1 MKLKPVEEQVVV
13 IVGANSG
20 IGRKTALDFAQRGA
34 KVVLS
39 GRSQTAVNN
48 AAEEIRRNGGEAVAA
63 AADVTDFEQMQA
75 LAERAVETYGRIDTW
90 VHLAA
95 VTLYA
100 RFEDTRP
107 EEFRQVLNVNLLGQ
121 IHGALAALPHLRR
134 GGGGALI
141 HISSVEARQT
151 LPLQSAYA
159 ASKHGMIGF
168 LDALRMEL
176 EEEGAPISVTNIK
189 PASIN
194 TPLFSKALT
203 RLGVKPRPL
212 PPVYEPDVVSAA
224 ILYAAEHPVR
234 DLYAGGAGKALGM
247 LQRISPR
254 AAEKMMRRMG
264 FAGQKSDQPK
274 SADAPNNLF
283 EHLDGYDRVYG
294 DYGAEARSSSM
305 YTGMRRQPLRFGM
318 LASALALGAWV
329 AGRTYVR
336 NKDDIN
342 PRIRRAVEGMPARAR
357 RVQKMAFTR
366 RRKLSRPRALL
377 ARRRRRTRLPN
388 DVRLPEIGRWLQR
401 TAAGLTNSR

>member
-1 MKLKPVEEQVVV
+1 MKLKPIEEQVVV

-39 GRSQTAVNN
+39 GRSQTAINN
-48 AAEEIRRNGGEAVAA
+48 AAEEIRRNGGEAIAV
-63 AADVTDFEQMQA
+63 AADVTDFGQMQA

-107 EEFRQVLNVNLLGQ
+107 EEFRQVLHVNLLGQ
-121 IHGALAALPHLRR
+121 IHGALAALPHLKR
-134 GGGGALI
+134 GGGALI

-176 EEEGAPISVTNIK
+176 EEEGVPVSVTNIK

-212 PPVYEPDVVSAA
+212 PPVYEPEVVSAA

-234 DLYAGGAGKALGM
+234 DLYAGGAGKGLGM

-254 AAEKMMRRMG
+254 TAERMMRRMG
-264 FAGQKSDQPK
+264 FSGQKSDQPK

-283 EHLDGYDRVYG
+283 EHLEGYDRVYG
-294 DYGAEARSSSM
+294 DYGAEARSFST
-305 YTGMRRQPLRFGM
+305 YTGMRSRPLQFGM
-318 LASALALGAWV
+318 LASALALGAWA
-329 AGRTYVR
+329 AGRAYVR
-336 NKDDIN
+336 NKDEIN
-342 PRIRRAVEGMPARAR
+342 PRIRKAVGSMPARAR
-357 RVQKMAFTR
+357 QARKMAFSR
-366 RRKLSRPRALL
+366 RRRSRWPRTMLS
-377 ARRRRRTRLPN
+377 RRRRRMRLPY
-388 DVRLPEIGRWLQR
+388 DVDLPEIGRWLQR
-401 TAAGLTNSR
+401 TAAGLANSR